1 MKYIY
6 ILFALLFCNSVYAD
20 EFKYK
25 VSEIPKELLVDAN
38 AVIRVYNKEF
48 TVYSRSEGKERVKYA
63 ITILNKKA
71 RGLSKIREYYN
82 NNSSLKIIGAK
93 IFNKDGK
100 IIKKIKK
107 KDIGDFASNP
117 GFMLLGDSRTKVYN
131 YSSDKYPYTI
141 EYEFEKKY
149 SSLVSYT
156 RWIPISSYNTSLEK
170 ASLNIVVPKTLKARY
185 KCNNCPSDVVITN
198 NDETI
203 NYSWNISDFKCIKY
217 EFLSP
222 NYIKVFPNVIVAPT
236 LFEYEKYLGD
246 MSTWTSYGKWTYSLL
261 EGRDVLN
268 DEIKNEVTNLVSGIQ
283 DKREIVKKVYQYVQ
297 NKTRYVCVS
306 LGIGG
311 FQPFPAN
318 EVDKNGYGD
327 CKALSNY
334 TKALLKEVGIE
345 SFYAEVGAGSS
356 KRIEYKDFSSA
367 DQTNHIILC
376 VPMHR
381 DTIWLECTSQDSP
394 FNYLGKF
401 TSDRCALLV
410 SKDGGKLVKTH
421 QYNINDNIKESVSK
435 MVLSKDGNLRCSI
448 KSKYHSLYFDDISY
462 YFNVSEK
469 EKKEHLLKSLPVSD
483 YSIENYDFKML
494 NDGKYTCGERKLDLL
509 FSSYVSATDKRVF
522 LPLNLV
528 NKCYYKFRRNKSR
541 KYKIVEDECYTV
553 RDTIILNIPDCYT
566 VESAPRSKDIKSK
579 YGNYKTEITIDWPN
593 IEYIRTL
600 SINKGE
606 YPPEEF
612 KDFYN
617 FHKKVRKAEKA
628 KLVLLKND

>member
-6 ILFALLFCNSVYAD
+6 ILLALLLCDFAYAD
-20 EFKYK
+20 EVKYK

-71 RGLSKIREYYN
+71 DGLSNIREYYN
-82 NNSSLKIIGAK
+82 NNSSLKILGAK
-93 IFNKDGK
+93 IFNKDG
-100 IIKKIKK
+100 IIIRKIKK

-117 GFMLLGDSRTKVYN
+117 GFMLLGDSRIKVCSYR
-131 YSSDKYPYTI
+131 SDKYPYTI

-149 SSLVSYT
+149 SSLVSYAH
-156 RWIPISSYNTSLEK
+156 WVPISSYNTSLEK
-170 ASLNIVVPKTLKARY
+170 ASLNIVVPKILKARY

-198 NDETI
+198 NGETI

-222 NYIKVFPNVIVAPT
+222 NYLKVFPNVIVAPT

-246 MSTWTSYGKWTYSLL
+246 MSSWASYGEWAYSLL
-261 EGRDVLN
+261 EGRDILN
-268 DEIKNEVTNLVSGIQ
+268 DEIKKEVTNLVSGIQ

-311 FQPFPAN
+311 FQPMPAT

-334 TKALLKEVGIE
+334 TKALLKEIGIE
-345 SFYAEVGAGSS
+345 SFYAKVGAGDDT
-356 KRIEYKDFSSA
+356 KIEFKDFSSA
-367 DQTNHIILC
+367 GQTNHIILC

-421 QYNINDNIKESVSK
+421 HYNINDNLKESVSK
-435 MVLSKDGNLRCSI
+435 MILSKEGNLRCSI
-448 KSKYHSLYFDDISY
+448 ISKYHSLYFDDISY

-469 EKKEHLLKSLPVSD
+469 EKKEQLLKSLPVSD

-528 NKCYYKFRRNKSR
+528 NKCYYKFKRNKSR

-579 YGNYKTEITIDWPN
+579 YGSYKTEITIDWPN
-593 IEYIRTL
+593 IEFIRTL